1 VIPVSIV
8 TGFLGSGKTTLI
20 RRVLEDPGFAR
31 TLVVVNEFGE
41 IGLDHTLIAT
51 GNETFTALTTGCL
64 CCAVRDDLIE
74 TLLRLAAD
82 PTARYDRVLI
92 ETSGLA
98 DPAPILHALMTD
110 AELARGHVIDTVTTV
125 VDSVLGLTTLDQHP
139 EARRQVA
146 LADTLLI
153 SKTDLLET
161 SKALRQAIDA
171 LNQTAPMGVTAA
183 LSPATLFGS
192 ADPAARAARWLHLPD
207 RVAASPFA
215 ARHGDGVETFVI
227 ERDAPIP
234 AMALALLLQ
243 ALAEHA
249 GEGLLRLK
257 GIVALAEAPDRPTVV
272 HAVRHVVSPLASL
285 PAWPDGDRRSRM
297 VLITQGVP
305 RHFPARL
312 LGMIEAEVVEESAR
326 L

>member
-1 VIPVSIV
+1 MIPVSIV

-20 RRVLEDPGFAR
+20 RRVLADPAFAR

-41 IGLDHTLIAT
+41 IGLDHTLIAS
-51 GNETFTALTTGCL
+51 GNETFTTLTTGCL

-82 PTARYDRVLI
+82 PEAEYDRVLI

-110 AELARGHVIDTVTTV
+110 ADLGRGHVIDTVTTV
-125 VDSVLGLTTLDQHP
+125 IDSLLGLPTLAQHP

-146 LADTLLI
+146 LADLLLF
-153 SKTDLLET
+153 SKTDLTEPDIP
-161 SKALRQAIDA
+161 LRSAVDA
-171 LNQTAPMGVTAA
+171 LNQSAPIQTTAD
-183 LSPATLFGS
+183 LSPARLFAT
-192 ADPAARAARWLHLPD
+192 ADPVSRAARWTRLPD
-207 RVAASPFA
+207 RAGADPFA
-215 ARHGDGVETFVI
+215 ARHADGVETFVI
-227 ERDAPIP
+227 EREAPIP

-257 GIVALAEAPDRPTVV
+257 GLVALAEAPDRPAVV
-272 HAVRHVVSPLASL
+272 HVVRHVVSPLTTL
-285 PAWPDGDRRSRM
+285 PAWPDADRRSRL
-297 VLITQGVP
+297 VLITRGVP
-305 RHFPARL
+305 RHFATRL
-312 LGMIEAEVVEESAR
+312 LAFIEAEVMEENAKG
-326 L
+326 